1 MKCPPIALKKAHPRA
16 ENGPYRPYG
25 AQMIP
30 PAVPFNEASR
40 LDALRALNILDT
52 SPEERF
58 DRLTRLAKR
67 LFGVP
72 IALISLVDADRQ
84 WFKSCQGLSVS
95 ETRRD
100 VSFCGHA
107 ILGDGILMVPDA
119 LLDERFHDNPLVVN
133 DPRIRFYAGCPL
145 KVANGSMLGTLCL
158 IDVQPRT
165 MDRDDLQL
173 LRDLTRTAEQ
183 EIAALQLA
191 TMDELTMLSNRR
203 GFMALGQ
210 HAINL
215 CTRRMERPASLLYFD
230 LDGFKTINDRLGHA
244 EGDRALVA
252 FAGLLMKT
260 FRDSDVVGR
269 LGGDEF
275 VVLMTDSADA
285 ECDVAVKRL
294 QRAVDDYNRTSQ
306 RGYEIC
312 FSVGE
317 IAYEP
322 IRHSSIS
329 ALVSDADA
337 LMYERKRSKRAA

>member
-1 MKCPPIALKKAHPRA
+1 MT
-16 ENGPYRPYG
+16 
-25 AQMIP
+25 P
-30 PAVPFNEASR
+30 PAIPMNEASR
-40 LDALRALNILDT
+40 LDTLRALKILDT

-84 WFKSCQGLSVS
+84 WFKSCQGLDVC
-95 ETRRD
+95 ETARD

-107 ILGDGILMVPDA
+107 ILDDEILMVPDA
-119 LLDERFHDNPLVVN
+119 LLDQRFHDNPLVTG

-145 KVANGSMLGTLCL
+145 RVPNGSKLGTLCL
-158 IDVQPRT
+158 IDVEPRSL
-165 MDRDDLQL
+165 DAGDLEL
-173 LRDLTRTAEQ
+173 LRDLTRMAEQ
-183 EIAALQLA
+183 EIAAVQLA

-215 CTRRMERPASLLYFD
+215 CARRMERPAALLYFD
-230 LDGFKTINDRLGHA
+230 LDGFKPINDRFGHA

-252 FAGLLMKT
+252 FASLLMKT
-260 FRDSDVVGR
+260 FRDTDVVGR

-275 VVLMTDSADA
+275 VALMTNCTQT
-285 ECDVAVKRL
+285 ECQIALQRL
-294 QRAVDDYNRTSQ
+294 RRAVDEHNRASQ
-306 RGYEIC
+306 RGYDIR

-317 IAYEP
+317 IAYQP
-322 IRHSSIS
+322 LRHGSID
-329 ALVSDADA
+329 AMLADADA
-337 LMYERKRSKRAA
+337 LMYQQKREKQAA

>member
-1 MKCPPIALKKAHPRA
+1 
-16 ENGPYRPYG
+16 
-25 AQMIP
+25 MIP
-30 PAVPFNEASR
+30 PAIPMNEASR
-40 LDALRALNILDT
+40 LDTLRALKILDT

-84 WFKSCQGLSVS
+84 WFKSCQGLDAS
-95 ETRRD
+95 ETSRD

-107 ILGDGILMVPDA
+107 ILGEDVLMVPDA
-119 LLDERFHDNPLVVN
+119 LQDERFHDNPLVTG

-145 KVANGSMLGTLCL
+145 RVPNGSKLGTLCL
-158 IDVQPRT
+158 IDVEPRSL
-165 MDRDDLQL
+165 DAGDLEL
-173 LRDLTRTAEQ
+173 LRDLTRMAEQ

-203 GFMALGQ
+203 GFIALGQ

-215 CTRRMERPASLLYFD
+215 CVRRLERPASLLYFD
-230 LDGFKTINDRLGHA
+230 LDGFKAINDRFGHA

-252 FAGLLMKT
+252 FASLLMKT
-260 FRDSDVVGR
+260 FRDTDVVGR

-275 VVLMTDSADA
+275 VALMTDCNENESEIALR
-285 ECDVAVKRL
+285 RL
-294 QRAVDDYNRTSQ
+294 RQAVDEHNQASQ
-306 RGYEIC
+306 RGYDIR

-317 IAYEP
+317 VDYQP
-322 IRHSSIS
+322 LRHGSIE
-329 ALVSDADA
+329 AMVLDADA
-337 LMYERKRSKRAA
+337 LMYQHKREKRAA